1 MVQFTNDTLA
11 LLCSHTQLS
20 ILSHSSYKDEYM
32 KLWDGSE
39 KDRGLIAEKW
49 EKLYEI
55 HFNQGHIKNPQ
66 DKEEEEHIVDFE
78 ITKTAELTEAGKKG
92 FSITLV
98 VFTSFNQYL
107 VYQTDTTLQANLKTL
122 SQTRKLY
129 HVYTTDC
136 VQSLLS
142 SVSFEDGDSSN
153 KKSKT
158 VVAILS
164 EVNP

>member
-1 MVQFTNDTLA
+1 
-11 LLCSHTQLS
+11 
-20 ILSHSSYKDEYM
+20 M

-39 KDRGLIAEKW
+39 KGRGLIAEKW

-55 HFNQGHIKNPQ
+55 HFNQGHVKNPL
-66 DKEEEEHIVDFE
+66 DHGEEEHIVDFE
-78 ITKTAELTEAGKKG
+78 ITKTELTEGGKKG

-142 SVSFEDGDSSN
+142 SVSFEDGYSSN